1 MTSARPPPPGKVALH
16 YIDVERTAFGDP
28 LVFAAFISEVA
39 WFPSGCVRDSYCHV
53 EYRTAYM
60 PLELTAKPTYIAF

>member
-1 MTSARPPPPGKVALH
+1 MALH

-28 LVFAAFISEVA
+28 LVFAAFISEA
-39 WFPSGCVRDSYCHV
+39 SWYPSVCVHDTYCRV

-60 PLELTAKPTYIAF
+60 PLELTAKATLLFNEK